1 MTQSKNAVAT
11 LELKRQLG
19 VSYKTAWL
27 IKHKLL
33 QTMRIMYR
41 REDTR
46 KLEVRVEVDD
56 AYLGGECAGRSAGA
70 ARPTRCPSS
79 RRCKPR

>member
-27 IKHKLL
+27 IKYKLL

-46 KLEVRVEVDD
+46 KLDVRVEVDD
-56 AYLGGECAGRSAGA
+56 AYLGGECAGGSLGA
-70 ARPTRCPSS
+70 RGGHACAL
-79 RRCKPR
+79 

>member
-1 MTQSKNAVAT
+1 MVSCH
-11 LELKRQLG
+11 LPLKRQLG

-41 REDTR
+41 REETR
-46 KLEVRVEVDD
+46 KLDVRVEVDD
-56 AYLGGECAGRSAGA
+56 AYLGGECTVGSKGARAGHACA
-70 ARPTRCPSS
+70 L
-79 RRCKPR
+79 RRTVLLSGCK